1 MCTAPPTT
9 FAGMAEDADS
19 EQRVAAAAAA
29 AAADR
34 EASLVAAASVG
45 LADRNNSHPRLK
57 ICLLYTSP
65 SPRDATLSRMPSS
78 A

>member
-1 MCTAPPTT
+1 MCTAPTT

-45 LADRNNSHPRLK
+45 LADIRNNSHPRLK
-57 ICLLYTSP
+57 IQGARQHQGST
-65 SPRDATLSRMPSS
+65 T
-78 A
+78 

>member
-1 MCTAPPTT
+1 MCVYTYIPAPTT

-29 AAADR
+29 AADR

-45 LADRNNSHPRLK
+45 LAERTRIPG
-57 ICLLYTSP
+57 
-65 SPRDATLSRMPSS
+65 
-78 A
+78 

>member
-1 MCTAPPTT
+1 MCTAPTT

-57 ICLLYTSP
+57 IQGARQHQGST
-65 SPRDATLSRMPSS
+65 T
-78 A
+78 

>member
-1 MCTAPPTT
+1 MCTAPTT

-29 AAADR
+29 AAAADR

-45 LADRNNSHPRLK
+45 LADRKNSHPRLK
-57 ICLLYTSP
+57 IQGARQHQGST
-65 SPRDATLSRMPSS
+65 T
-78 A
+78 